1 MNQESSSNTRLAP
14 FLALL
19 KRAPESIAFEQVIAV
34 IDANYDYQPT
44 AFVNGVKGDCVDNKE
59 GTNQG
64 SCKIF
69 AFAKLN
75 ALNQLET
82 LHCFGSNY
90 REDVLKN
97 PDTDNHQNIRTYIR
111 HGIDAVQFAQQPLAP
126 KTAA

>member
-1 MNQESSSNTRLAP
+1 MENR
-14 FLALL
+14 
-19 KRAPESIAFEQVIAV
+19 
-34 IDANYDYQPT
+34 
-44 AFVNGVKGDCVDNKE
+44 KGENRR
-59 GTNQG
+59 

-75 ALNQLET
+75 ALSQQET